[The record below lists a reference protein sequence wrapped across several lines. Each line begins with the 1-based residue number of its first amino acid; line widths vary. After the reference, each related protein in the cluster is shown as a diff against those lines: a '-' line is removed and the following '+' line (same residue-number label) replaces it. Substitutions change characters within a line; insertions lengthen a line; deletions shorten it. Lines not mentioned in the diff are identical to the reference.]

1 MSPIS
6 HTDFL
11 TTVRERQAVKHF
23 DPQHNLSYE
32 EIKELLEIAS
42 TAPSAWNLQHWT
54 YLAITDK
61 AAKEKLL
68 PIAYGQRQIVEASA
82 VIAVMG
88 NLQAHHHAEAIY
100 DQAVQAG
107 FMPEEVKTNLVRQ
120 IMNSYTDAPELA
132 QEEAIRSASMAAMQ
146 LMLAAKARGLDSCPM
161 GGYNASL
168 FMEAFGVP
176 RHLVP
181 VMLVAI
187 GRKSVPAHPSTRLP
201 VEETVFWNHF

>member
-1 MSPIS
+1 MPSIS
-6 HTDFL
+6 HADFL

-23 DPQHNLSYE
+23 DPQHNLSHD
-32 EIKELLEIAS
+32 EIKEMLEIAS

-61 AAKEKLL
+61 ATKDKLL

-82 VIAVMG
+82 IIAVLG
-88 NLQAHHHAEAIY
+88 NLQAHHNAEAIY

-120 IMNSYTDAPELA
+120 IMNSYTNAPELA

-161 GGYNASL
+161 GGYNSSL
-168 FMEAFGVP
+168 FIEAFGVP
-176 RHLVP
+176 RHLIP
-181 VMLVAI
+181 VMLIAI
-187 GRKSVPAHPSTRLP
+187 GKKSVPAHPSTRLP
-201 VEETVFWNHF
+201 LEETVFWNHF

>member
-1 MSPIS
+1 MVSNAS
-6 HTDFL
+6 
-11 TTVRERQAVKHF
+11 
-23 DPQHNLSYE
+23 LSY
-32 EIKELLEIAS
+32 ISSNPSLLWEHLS
-42 TAPSAWNLQHWT
+42 NLKNE
-54 YLAITDK
+54 D
-61 AAKEKLL
+61 
-68 PIAYGQRQIVEASA
+68 
-82 VIAVMG
+82 
-88 NLQAHHHAEAIY
+88 N
-100 DQAVQAG
+100 
-107 FMPEEVKTNLVRQ
+107 EVKTNLVRQ
-120 IMNSYTDAPELA
+120 IMNSYTNAPELA

-201 VEETVFWNHF
+201 VEETVIWNHF